1 MYIICVQSRNLSIR
15 RQRLFDH
22 ETVLYD
28 CDVHGNLSCLL
39 TAQTR
44 PRGRSYSSTTD
55 NILDFYTNK
64 TEQYLHT

>member
-1 MYIICVQSRNLSIR
+1 MTS
-15 RQRLFDH
+15 H
-22 ETVLYD
+22 ENQELYD

-44 PRGRSYSSTTD
+44 SGGRSYSSTTD